1 MDPRHHQQQH
11 HHPSQTSTSSTH
23 LKPPPSTPHAHQRPT
38 PSSSTSH
45 SHRTPITAHPSATIS
60 ESLLIQGAHPISIG
74 AGTIIHPRARIYS
87 YEGPVIIGNGC
98 IISEKSVIGSAPT
111 ATTSTQSTTAVAGG
125 IASKDEGSILP
136 IRISNSVTIGPGA
149 LILPG
154 AHIHSATSVE
164 ARAVIGRRGVVG
176 SHCRVCAGCE
186 VRDGDG
192 VADWMV
198 VWGDGKRRRRAVGRV
213 EPSAVVLPG
222 GSGNNSAA
230 GGAGNGGLEGRVIE
244 EARLMVLQRE
254 RDALVRLIGGR
265 RR

>member
-1 MDPRHHQQQH
+1 MDPRQHQQ
-11 HHPSQTSTSSTH
+11 SSTTSTH
-23 LKPPPSTPHAHQRPT
+23 LKPPPSTPHSQSHHSHQQRPPST
-38 PSSSTSH
+38 PSSH
-45 SHRTPITAHPSATIS
+45 HHRTPITAHPSATIS
-60 ESLLIQGAHPISIG
+60 ESLLIQGSHPISIG
-74 AGTIIHPRARIYS
+74 ASTIIHPRARIYS

-111 ATTSTQSTTAVAGG
+111 TSTSTTSTTSTSSG

-149 LILPG
+149 QILPG
-154 AHIHSATSVE
+154 AHIHSASCVE
-164 ARAVIGRRGVVG
+164 ARAVIGRRSVVG
-176 SHCRVCAGCE
+176 SHCRVCAGVE
-186 VRDGDG
+186 VADGDA

-198 VWGDGKRRRRAVGRV
+198 VWGGGNRRRRRAVGRV
-213 EPSAVVLPG
+213 EPSKVVFP
-222 GSGNNSAA
+222 A
-230 GGAGNGGLEGRVIE
+230 GGNGVGGLEGRVIE

>member
-1 MDPRHHQQQH
+1 MDPRQ
-11 HHPSQTSTSSTH
+11 HHPSQPPPPQSTSTTH
-23 LKPPPSTPHAHQRPT
+23 LKPPPSHHTQQRAP
-38 PSSSTSH
+38 PSPSASH
-45 SHRTPITAHPSATIS
+45 HHRTPITAHPSATIS
-60 ESLLIQGAHPISIG
+60 ESLLIQGSHPISIG
-74 AGTIIHPRARIYS
+74 ASTIIHPRARIYS

-111 ATTSTQSTTAVAGG
+111 TSTSTTSTTSTSSG

-149 LILPG
+149 QILPG
-154 AHIHSATSVE
+154 AHIHSASCVE
-164 ARAVIGRRGVVG
+164 ARAVIGRRSVVG
-176 SHCRVCAGCE
+176 SHCRVCAGVE
-186 VRDGDG
+186 VADGDG

-198 VWGDGKRRRRAVGRV
+198 VWGGGNRRRRRAVGRV
-213 EPSAVVLPG
+213 EPSKVVFP
-222 GSGNNSAA
+222 APA
-230 GGAGNGGLEGRVIE
+230 GGNGGGNGVGGNGLEGRVIE